1 MLLGS
6 QDQVANLAIL
16 LRQMGSQVAN
26 LLLKPA
32 FVTIGSDP
40 GVAVAENLKNI
51 YYQKIILDFC

>member
-32 FVTIGSDP
+32 FVTIGSDL
-40 GVAVAENLKNI
+40 GVAVAENLKVF
-51 YYQKIILDFC
+51 IIRK